1 MEHRNTARLASAAR
15 RTQLG
20 QIRAKV
26 RAQLADSQQRR
37 RAVSQALGALRRG
50 LVEFRSGLR
59 TELRDIGAAA
69 AKKKTAR
76 PAAAPPAL
84 PNGLGDAGRD

>member
-1 MEHRNTARLASAAR
+1 VEDRNTARLASAAR

-26 RAQLADSQQRR
+26 RAQLADSQLRR
-37 RAVSQALGALRRG
+37 REVSRALGALRRG

-59 TELRDIGAAA
+59 TELREIGAAA
-69 AKKKTAR
+69 ARKKTA
-76 PAAAPPAL
+76 PPVAPPSTS
-84 PNGLGDAGRD
+84 PDEGSRCKP

>member
-1 MEHRNTARLASAAR
+1 VEHRHTARQASAAR

-26 RAQLADSQQRR
+26 RAQLADSQLRR
-37 RAVSQALGALRRG
+37 REVSQALAALRRG

-59 TELRDIGAAA
+59 TELRDGAAA
-69 AKKKTAR
+69 ARKKTA
-76 PAAAPPAL
+76 
-84 PNGLGDAGRD
+84 AGPQCKS